1 MSHPARR
8 PRPHGAP
15 QSFPLPHTCPRALAH
30 ACACGARSRCARVC
44 STALLRRQPW
54 RAQAAEGV
62 WGPLKKTPERGCSTP
77 GWAVRVHTQAV
88 CSARHTRGT
97 QPDTRGCCVHSS
109 PPAPAP
115 SQPMVGQRLPPCPR
129 QPRGLPGSPSLAGS
143 RGQWSPACM
152 GGDITGVAGP
162 GARRQPIPPDPH
174 PPGPR
179 SQRGRSSSRS
189 CAGNRSCSHKASQ
202 PGCLPLAAT
211 KTPNLPSPLLLEN
224 PPKSISQPRCCGR
237 GHGLSPPSSW
247 RPQGDTGIVEGS
259 R

>member
-30 ACACGARSRCARVC
+30 ACACGARGRCARVC
-44 STALLRRQPW
+44 STTLACPGCW
-54 RAQAAEGV
+54 RV
-62 WGPLKKTPERGCSTP
+62 WVPQKKTLNTPAAARGCSTP
-77 GWAVRVHTQAV
+77 GWAVRVHTQPV

-143 RGQWSPACM
+143 RGQRSPACM

-162 GARRQPIPPDPH
+162 AH
-174 PPGPR
+174 PPGPPPAGAEVAAGTEQQQELR
-179 SQRGRSSSRS
+179 WEPALLTQGVPAWLPALGSNRDPKSPFSRPFGES
-189 CAGNRSCSHKASQ
+189 
-202 PGCLPLAAT
+202 
-211 KTPNLPSPLLLEN
+211 
-224 PPKSISQPRCCGR
+224 PKSISQPRCGR
-237 GHGLSPPSSW
+237 GHGLSSPLQLAS
-247 RPQGDTGIVEGS
+247 TG
-259 R
+259 